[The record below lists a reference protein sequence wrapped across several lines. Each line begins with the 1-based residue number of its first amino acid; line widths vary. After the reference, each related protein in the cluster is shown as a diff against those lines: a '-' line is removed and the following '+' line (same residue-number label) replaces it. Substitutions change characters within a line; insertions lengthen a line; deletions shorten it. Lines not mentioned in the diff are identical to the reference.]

1 MSETF
6 YGYNISEQHKC
17 FLWGPIKTGTM
28 HSEFIFTHYDFH
40 YEESNYGRTLTKN
53 YQDFPKHNH
62 DCMLFEGHEEYKL
75 ILTVRNP
82 YRRILSE
89 YYHEM
94 SFRKQPIE
102 SLVSPNN
109 FEDFVNTRYPISPS
123 QFNNGFLL
131 SVRMPDYSL
140 RSENLYEDYL
150 KIPFIKESKL
160 YSSGILKDLCNKKIH
175 ERKIKLSS
183 EGYFNQRIA
192 DLIYYN
198 MVNYFESFNYHK
210 DSWKEIT

>member
-1 MSETF
+1 M
-6 YGYNISEQHKC
+6 
-17 FLWGPIKTGTM
+17 
-28 HSEFIFTHYDFH
+28 
-40 YEESNYGRTLTKN
+40 
-53 YQDFPKHNH
+53 
-62 DCMLFEGHEEYKL
+62 
-75 ILTVRNP
+75 
-82 YRRILSE
+82 
-89 YYHEM
+89 
-94 SFRKQPIE
+94 
-102 SLVSPNN
+102 SPNN

-131 SVRMPDYSL
+131 SVRIPDYSL